1 MKPTPLQRII
11 ACILLVSL
19 TMASNVFGANVHL
32 NPRTPTFLD
41 NGTTLTALGR
51 LVGLGNGDLTIT
63 LTAKGIPSVTCT
75 NQGGNAAPGQNPSEV
90 TVSGSQNI
98 SASEIKNGQVSFD
111 VTTAGPGQLT
121 GKQGGCP
128 NNTWSASITDVA
140 FTTATLTVVQGGQ
153 VVLQQTFTL

>member
-1 MKPTPLQRII
+1 
-11 ACILLVSL
+11 
-19 TMASNVFGANVHL
+19 MASNVFAGNVHL

-41 NGTTLTALGR
+41 NGLTLSALGR

-90 TVSGSQNI
+90 TVSGSQDI

-111 VTTAGPGQLT
+111 VTTGAPAQLT
-121 GKQGGCP
+121 SKQGGCP
-128 NNTWSASITDVA
+128 SNNWTATITDVA
-140 FTTATLTVVQGGQ
+140 FTSATLTVVQGGK

>member
-1 MKPTPLQRII
+1 MKLTPLQRIT
-11 ACILLVSL
+11 ACVLLASV
-19 TMASNVFGANVHL
+19 TMASNVFAANVHL
-32 NPRTPTFLD
+32 NPRTPTFID

-63 LTAKGIPSVTCT
+63 LTATGTPSVTCT

-111 VTTAGPGQLT
+111 VTTSGPGQLT

-128 NNTWSASITDVA
+128 NNTWTATITDVA
-140 FTTATLTVVQGGQ
+140 FKTATLTVVQGGK